1 MLPDFQSFAR
11 LHAGVATPVLHTR
24 RRLLG
29 AAALLGLGVQPRAI
43 ADEPERPS
51 RFPLQRH
58 SLSINGQPFHV
69 LEQGTGPAVLFCH
82 GFPDTA
88 ETWRKQMSAMA
99 EAGYRA
105 VAPDMRGF
113 GKSHAPAAASLY
125 SSRHIVADLV
135 GILDAL
141 KIPSAAIVGHDWGA
155 DHAQRAALMHPERFR
170 ALVSISIPYAPRG
183 EIDTWESL
191 RRRGLGQR
199 YYALDWLKPGSEAA
213 FTPAAASIRS
223 ILYWASSSPPPDRR
237 WDPVDPSRS
246 LLRPAPASL
255 PAWADPGYVRH
266 TIRSF
271 EESGFRGGLNYY
283 RALPVS
289 FAETAAFK
297 DAPIRQPSLYVWGA
311 DDGLCRFFHPD
322 TPQLAELRRMQPR
335 LVDQVRLDGVGHW
348 VQHEA
353 PDRLNA
359 ALLQFLAGLG
369 AS

>member
-1 MLPDFQSFAR
+1 MLPVYQP
-11 LHAGVATPVLHTR
+11 VAQKWQAEPTPVR
-24 RRLLG
+24 RSKRQLLG
-29 AAALLGLGVQPRAI
+29 AAALIGPGVQAGAGAAGSEQSP
-43 ADEPERPS
+43 PS
-51 RFPLQRH
+51 QLRRH
-58 SLSINGQPFHV
+58 SLRVNGEAFHV

-88 ETWRKQMSAMA
+88 ETWRKQMRAVA

-105 VAPDMRGF
+105 LAPDMRGF
-113 GKSHAPAAASLY
+113 GKSYAPGEASLY

-135 GILDAL
+135 GILDAM
-141 KIPSAAIVGHDWGA
+141 KIQSAVIVGHDWGA

-183 EIDTWESL
+183 DIDTWEAL

-199 YYALDWLKPGSEAA
+199 YYALNWLTPGAESA
-213 FTPAAASIRS
+213 FAPAASSIPS
-223 ILYWASSSPPPDRR
+223 ILYWASASPPPGQR
-237 WDPVDPSRS
+237 WDPIDPARS
-246 LLRPAPASL
+246 ILRPAPTEM
-255 PAWADPGYVRH
+255 PPWADPGYVVH

-271 EESGFRGGLNYY
+271 EKTGFRGGLNHY

-297 DAPIRQPSLYVWGA
+297 DAPIMQASLYVWGA
-311 DDGLCRFFHPD
+311 DDGLCRFFHPT
-322 TPQLAELRRMQPR
+322 TPQLAELRRVQPR
-335 LVDQVRLDGVGHW
+335 LVDQVRLEGVGHW